1 MGARTPSINTIKD
14 ANGFDMKQVNELR
27 MEINEF
33 KKQMHESNAKID
45 KLTEIVT
52 NLQANEVNVKVSDK
66 KDSNNGKV

>member
-1 MGARTPSINTIKD
+1 
-14 ANGFDMKQVNELR
+14 
-27 MEINEF
+27 
-33 KKQMHESNAKID
+33 MHESNAKID